1 MYYILS
7 LLKKTSDQNVI
18 RNQDETN
25 MIANIAQNKIGK
37 RLAWDYIVEN
47 WDDLYK
53 RYLLH
58 KKIIKLSS
66 FKYLLISSFFLLSY
80 GGVSFT
86 LSRLVERVLA
96 NFNTNYELILVEKFI
111 GERGTLGVA
120 TNSFNEAV
128 ENINI
133 NIRWMN
139 KNSNRVTNWLRK
151 EEEERMK
158 ES

>member
-1 MYYILS
+1 M
-7 LLKKTSDQNVI
+7 
-18 RNQDETN
+18 
-25 MIANIAQNKIGK
+25 
-37 RLAWDYIVEN
+37 
-47 WDDLYK
+47 
-53 RYLLH
+53 
-58 KKIIKLSS
+58 
-66 FKYLLISSFFLLSY
+66 LSY

>member
-1 MYYILS
+1 MKPIIFDYILS

-66 FKYLLISSFFLLSY
+66 FKYLLISSFFC
-80 GGVSFT
+80 
-86 LSRLVERVLA
+86 
-96 NFNTNYELILVEKFI
+96 
-111 GERGTLGVA
+111 
-120 TNSFNEAV
+120 
-128 ENINI
+128 
-133 NIRWMN
+133 
-139 KNSNRVTNWLRK
+139 
-151 EEEERMK
+151 
-158 ES
+158 